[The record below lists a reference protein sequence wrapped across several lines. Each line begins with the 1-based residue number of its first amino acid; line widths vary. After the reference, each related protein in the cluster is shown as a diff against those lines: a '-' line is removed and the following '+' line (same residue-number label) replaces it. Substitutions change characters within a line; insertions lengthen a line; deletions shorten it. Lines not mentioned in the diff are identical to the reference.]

1 MMKVVVVS
9 LIALVASSVAAPHGF
24 VLQRQDNTGA
34 PFTWLSALK
43 DAHARG
49 SYLAPPVDIPRAN
62 VFVGPHRGFT
72 LSSNKPLSQWLHG
85 VVESA
90 VARHNSLHK
99 SLAFTPAVNRYYG
112 SFVVPSR
119 GFPQIPVVPPTIPIT
134 RTHSNPS
141 VTTTSSVP
149 TTSSPSTTTTTTPSV
164 PTTTSRSTT
173 TTTPALP
180 STTTLLPRSLEG
192 DTDVNYVGPV
202 PRDNPEAEVFDEEL
216 VREDAR
222 RNFADV
228 SEEFG
233 EVQPESSEVARSQP
247 VDSERTDAP
256 FL

>member
-1 MMKVVVVS
+1 MMKVLVVS
-9 LIALVASSVAAPHGF
+9 LIALVAPSVAAPHGY

-34 PFTWLSALK
+34 PFTWLLALK

-49 SYLAPPVDIPRAN
+49 SSLAPVDIPRAN
-62 VFVGPHRGFT
+62 VVVGPHRGFT
-72 LSSNKPLSQWLHG
+72 LSSNKPFSQWLHG
-85 VVESA
+85 VVQSA

-119 GFPQIPVVPPTIPIT
+119 GFPQFPVVPPTIPIT

-141 VTTTSSVP
+141 GTMTASVP
-149 TTSSPSTTTTTTPSV
+149 TTTSPS
-164 PTTTSRSTT
+164 TTSRSTT
-173 TTTPALP
+173 TTTTPTSP

-202 PRDNPEAEVFDEEL
+202 PRENPDAEVFDEEL

-222 RNFADV
+222 RNFAGV

-233 EVQPESSEVARSQP
+233 EVQPESSEVVRSQP
-247 VDSERTDAP
+247 VDSTVAP